1 VRTYP
6 GELNAATGK
15 MDSAEAYGFLVKVSN
30 FEVAGLNS
38 TGLRSGRYINSLPY
52 GMLIVFA
59 TVKGTR
65 NEPAMPTAAYPS
77 NSKISPAALATTAV
91 SNEFILVFLRFI
103 ATFSPQSIRKWVH
116 ISFVFESLPK
126 GGIPFSVLP
135 PFDLNQ

>member
-15 MDSAEAYGFLVKVSN
+15 MDSPEAYGFLANVSYFAVSVFN
-30 FEVAGLNS
+30 R

-59 TVKGTR
+59 AVKGTR
-65 NEPAMPTAAYPS
+65 NEPAMPTAANPS

-91 SNEFILVFLRFI
+91 SNEFILGSLKDI
-103 ATFSPQSIRKWVH
+103 ATFSP
-116 ISFVFESLPK
+116 
-126 GGIPFSVLP
+126 
-135 PFDLNQ
+135 